1 MEDRTSRVVP
11 GIRQTDLSI
20 VDRGQQTTIIVT
32 DHICDLNDHQ

>member
-1 MEDRTSRVVP
+1 ME
-11 GIRQTDLSI
+11 LSI